1 MFNYFEG
8 LSLSKLQIGYVDLLV
23 AWLLFFQ
30 WRRWGGGG
38 GVSGEPGDAGDVGGA
53 ACAPAHQGGAGS
65 SL

>member
-1 MFNYFEG
+1 MLNYFEG
-8 LSLSKLQIGYVDLLV
+8 LSLSKLQIGYVD
-23 AWLLFFQ
+23 LFFQ